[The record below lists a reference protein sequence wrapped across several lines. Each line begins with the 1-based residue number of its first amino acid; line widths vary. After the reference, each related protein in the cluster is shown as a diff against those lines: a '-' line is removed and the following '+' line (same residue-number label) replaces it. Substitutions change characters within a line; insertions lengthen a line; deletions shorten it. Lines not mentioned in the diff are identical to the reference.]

1 MIKIKLTNQSKKT
14 GLNRIWSS
22 LTGIPR
28 NPSTSETTRND
39 PNNPLPTPTDF
50 DLDGCTTPNDPNKV
64 IIKEDDDKKP
74 TTTDYEL
81 L

>member
-1 MIKIKLTNQSKKT
+1 MVIINKTSTQPQNIKNSCNYTNS
-14 GLNRIWSS
+14 
-22 LTGIPR
+22 
-28 NPSTSETTRND
+28 
-39 PNNPLPTPTDF
+39 PLPTPTDF

-64 IIKEDDDKKP
+64 IIKEEDDKKP